1 MSAPIISAKPRRNYC
16 YSALMNMVYDIDVL
30 SCFCNFSLL
39 GMEHKMHF
47 TYCLCETLAKTMC
60 RAKLWPA
67 TPTNP
72 QYAFSFALLDWV
84 EALLLECQVS
94 VKDFCNALTF
104 RVPFHT
110 EMVHNVLS
118 VKLFNYLSFYR
129 NEIFTLL

>member
-1 MSAPIISAKPRRNYC
+1 MVC
-16 YSALMNMVYDIDVL
+16 DVDALSSFWD
-30 SCFCNFSLL
+30 FSSI

-47 TYCLCETLAKTMC
+47 TYCLCETLVKTMC

-72 QYAFSFALLDWV
+72 RYAFSFALLDSV

-104 RVPFHT
+104 RAPFHT
-110 EMVHNVLS
+110 EMVHNRLA
-118 VKLFNYLSFYR
+118 VKLFVISCHFIFIYR
-129 NEIFTLL
+129 REVFTLLYMINAE